1 MGGSQSSSTAKPL
14 LPGAGFKADGS
25 KPVAY
30 DSTPHAENSA
40 EQGTFTLKASAAIG
54 GSAWVV
60 FSVVCL
66 LFGLTYHNSQAEIWC
81 LVCLGAVGLSMM
93 AITAQS
99 AGDTKQ
105 LTFALWLL
113 ASLILGAAVG
123 LCAYDFCIAEYWH
136 SQKLAARENVLP
148 SEDANAYRD
157 VGKIVFADEA
167 RVDASRS
174 VGYMDSSTYCVAP
187 VASDAPMDKVQF
199 WAAGVDC
206 CGSRGSFTCDDS
218 WNPKAHGGVVIN
230 PGFNTIIGPDVH
242 AQYLK
247 AIKLAE
253 VTYAVASAE
262 EPILVRWVAD
272 PDKVELN
279 IWTAGLGV
287 VLGAIII
294 AAFAC
299 FLQVL
304 LMSGQCEKQMSCWTR
319 K

>member
-1 MGGSQSSSTAKPL
+1 MGGSQSSSTAKPEL
-14 LPGAGFKADGS
+14 LPGPNGS
-25 KPVAY
+25 KPAAY
-30 DSTPHAENSA
+30 GSIDKSETSA
-40 EQGTFTLKASAAIG
+40 QQGTFSGQETAAIAASAWLI
-54 GSAWVV
+54 

-66 LFGLTYHNSQAEIWC
+66 LFGLTYYNSQAEIWC
-81 LVCLGAVGLSMM
+81 LVSLGAVGLSMM
-93 AITAQS
+93 AVTAQS
-99 AGDTKQ
+99 AGDSKQ
-105 LTFALWLL
+105 LTKAVLLL
-113 ASLILGAAVG
+113 ASLILGTVVG
-123 LCAYDFCIAEYWH
+123 LCAYDFAIAEYWH

-187 VASDAPMDKVQF
+187 VASDAPMEKVQF

-206 CGSRGSFTCDDS
+206 CGSRGSFSCDDS
-218 WNPKAHGGVVIN
+218 WNPKAHAGVVII

-287 VLGAIII
+287 VLGAIIV

-299 FLQVL
+299 FLLVF
-304 LMSGQCEKQMSCWTR
+304 LMSGQFQKLMSCWTR